1 VIYAKESPQLF
12 NEESAQIS
20 RPSEVK
26 ARHAG
31 DRRHLSEFSA
41 QIQKRLD
48 SGMRRND
55 GKREST
61 SS

>member
-41 QIQKRLD
+41 QIQKTLGFRHAP
-48 SGMRRND
+48 
-55 GKREST
+55 E
-61 SS
+61 